1 MLDFQLFR
9 LKLVIPAQG
18 EVFGAD
24 PMDRA
29 SILARAL
36 DERPTAQLRAG
47 YQWRVGN
54 VEQLDDHGFYFAVGR
69 LSPGELPQFDPETRD
84 FILVDLDQAPYTY
97 ALVDFGIG
105 LLAVARNYQL
115 SPRHVGIARPIASL
129 LSQTDVVREL
139 RGRVVVD
146 PIRDP
151 EEFIEYLR
159 TAWAVTWFKMTFGLP
174 NPFDV
179 NRDFHRP
186 MEKLLRDADG
196 SNGHTTVR
204 GDQLDPEVLEELAR
218 SAAATGEE
226 ASARMRSKEGGPL
239 VRRSLTEK
247 SVRLRQEEP
256 RDNQSR
262 FRLLETMRERYRS
275 IRGDGQ

>member
-9 LKLVIPAQG
+9 LKLLDPAQA
-18 EVFGAD
+18 EVFATG
-24 PMDRA
+24 DR
-29 SILARAL
+29 SSVLTQAL
-36 DERPTAQLRAG
+36 NERPTAQLRAG
-47 YQWRVGN
+47 YQWQVGN
-54 VEQLDDHGFYFAVGR
+54 VEQLDEYGFYFAVGR
-69 LSPGELPQFDPETRD
+69 ISPGDVPQFDSETRD
-84 FILVDLDQAPYTY
+84 FVRVDFEQAPYTY
-97 ALVDFGIG
+97 ALVDFRLG

-129 LSQTDVVREL
+129 LSQTEVVSER
-139 RGRVVVD
+139 RARVAVE

-159 TAWAVTWFKMTFGLP
+159 SAWAITWFKMTFGLP

-179 NRDFHRP
+179 NKDFHQP

-196 SNGHTTVR
+196 TNGHTTVK
-204 GDQLDPEVLEELAR
+204 GDQLDPDVLEDLAR
-218 SAAATGEE
+218 SAASTGEE
-226 ASARMRSKEGGPL
+226 ASARMRFNEGGPL

-256 RDNQSR
+256 RDNESR